1 LYSFAGKRTI
11 LLLTGFVKKSKAVPA
26 KEIKKAKA
34 LKKEYLERVK
44 GDKNG

>member
-1 LYSFAGKRTI
+1 
-11 LLLTGFVKKSKAVPA
+11 VPA